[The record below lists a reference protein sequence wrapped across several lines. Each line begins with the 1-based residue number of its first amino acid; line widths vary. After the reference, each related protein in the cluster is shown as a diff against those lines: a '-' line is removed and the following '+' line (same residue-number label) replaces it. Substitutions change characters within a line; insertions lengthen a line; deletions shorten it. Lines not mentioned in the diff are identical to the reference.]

1 MAEDQCAYF
10 AEVREVFSGD
20 DLVVMVDLGV
30 EGLWKKQRIRLAG
43 VDTPNAIGAG
53 TDTEA
58 GKVRTYVRGL
68 VRGQRVKLEIVNRVS
83 SSWVVVLHVET
94 PTGLLNLNEDLIQK
108 GFKFKR

>member
-1 MAEDQCAYF
+1 MAEDQESF
-10 AEVREVFSGD
+10 RAEVREVFSGD
-20 DLVVMVDLGV
+20 DLVVMVDLRV
-30 EGLWKKQRIRLAG
+30 EGLWKRQRVRLAG

-58 GKVRTYVRGL
+58 GKVRTYVRDL
-68 VRGQRVKLEIVNRVS
+68 VRQREVRIDIVNRVS

-94 PTGLLNLNEDLIQK
+94 PTGLLNLNEDLIRK